1 MSRKLLSTVFCVL
14 AILSLPLNQS
24 HAQINGELGIRGG
37 ISWPDLYDP
46 ESYADFTYNTGY
58 AAGIYYTTRIA
69 NSAILFQPE
78 LLYIQKGF
86 KADLPIFNYKYRL
99 EYLELPLLA
108 RYNFKT
114 TSQFVPF
121 IYAGPYVGLN
131 VYAKSDAQYIADAPN
146 FIPNSTLDNEVKP
159 LEFGVVAGAGLG
171 VGRVDLGLRY
181 EAGLTK
187 VFKNYKG
194 KNHIL
199 SIFTGVGF

>member
-1 MSRKLLSTVFCVL
+1 MLRKLLSTFFCVL
-14 AILSLPLNQS
+14 MILSFNLNQS
-24 HAQINGELGIRGG
+24 QAQINGELGIRGG

-58 AAGIYYTTRIA
+58 AAGIYYSTQIA
-69 NSAILFQPE
+69 NTSILFQPE

-86 KADLPIFNYKYRL
+86 KADISIYNNNYRL

-131 VYAKSDAQYIADAPN
+131 ISAETNAQYIADAAN
-146 FIPNSTLDNEVKP
+146 FIPNSILDEEVKP

-171 VGRVDLGLRY
+171 IGRFDLGLRY
-181 EAGLTK
+181 EAGLTE